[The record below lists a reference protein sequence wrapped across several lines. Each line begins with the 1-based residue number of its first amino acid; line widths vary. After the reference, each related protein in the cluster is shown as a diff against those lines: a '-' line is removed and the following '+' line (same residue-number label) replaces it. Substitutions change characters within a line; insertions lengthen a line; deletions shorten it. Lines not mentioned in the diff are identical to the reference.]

1 MGFLVYWFSCWVW
14 VFYTA
19 GEWTYPLLT
28 SHRCL
33 GLLSWF
39 SGKRICPRCGRCGF
53 HHWVRKT
60 LSRRKWQPTLVF
72 MLGKS
77 HEQRSLVI
85 YSPWGL
91 QRVRYDLVTKQQ
103 QHCSAPEPLIHIFF
117 PNILLITISKNLDK
131 MNCKNT
137 FLLMI
142 VLWLTWR
149 GAEETKRKDGGVI
162 WSSLGLICVE
172 SRPKWRVCSSPG
184 PFYYPQMTFWSE
196 TLLCQQRSI

>member
-39 SGKRICPRCGRCGF
+39 SGKRTCPRCGRCGF
-53 HHWVRKT
+53 HLWVRKT
-60 LSRRKWQPTLVF
+60 LSRRKWQPTPVF
-72 MLGKS
+72 MLGNS

-103 QHCSAPEPLIHIFF
+103 QHGSAPEPLLHIFF

-131 MNCKNT
+131 MNCKNKY
-137 FLLMI
+137 FPFNDCI
-142 VLWLTWR
+142 VINLEGSGR
-149 GAEETKRKDGGVI
+149 DKEKRW
-162 WSSLGLICVE
+162 WSHLKLF
-172 SRPKWRVCSSPG
+172 RAD
-184 PFYYPQMTFWSE
+184 
-196 TLLCQQRSI
+196 LCWE